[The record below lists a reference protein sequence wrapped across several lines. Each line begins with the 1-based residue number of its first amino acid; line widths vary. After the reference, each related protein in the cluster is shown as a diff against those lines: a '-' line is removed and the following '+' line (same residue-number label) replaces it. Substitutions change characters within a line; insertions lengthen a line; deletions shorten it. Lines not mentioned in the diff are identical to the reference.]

1 MQCIGATTLAEYRK
15 FIEKD
20 GALDRRFQSVK
31 VEAPSVEDSIRILK
45 GIRSKYEE
53 HHNVKYTD
61 SALDTAV
68 KLSER
73 YITTRFLPDKAIDI
87 LDESGA
93 RARIDSMKR
102 PPELDSMNDK
112 IDAVCVQKEKQ
123 YLNNCSRK
131 QLNLGMKKNNF
142 EKLKNNL

>member
-1 MQCIGATTLAEYRK
+1 MRHH
-15 FIEKD
+15 
-20 GALDRRFQSVK
+20 
-31 VEAPSVEDSIRILK
+31 SVEDSIRILK

-112 IDAVCVQKEKQ
+112 IDAVCVQKEEAI
-123 YLNNCSRK
+123 SK
-131 QLNLGMKKNNF
+131 QLF
-142 EKLKNNL
+142 EEAAKFRDEEKQLRET